1 MSLGGGSG
9 SQQTQ
14 SSGSRFGLQLGQSYL
29 DPTQQGNQ
37 QQLAG
42 GYFNALANQPDRFQ
56 NRFGALGNQATHLAG
71 VDSSQGINYLNQF
84 AQQGNPFIDQQINQY
99 GGDIARQ
106 YARQLPGLGGQYQ
119 QAGQR
124 GGSRQGIA
132 EGLLGEAALRQFGQ
146 GATDL
151 RSQAYGQ
158 QQQAAGQL
166 ANAQLGQRQF
176 QLGAI
181 GQGLQANQLQQAGY
195 FNPFQIGS
203 QVLGAPSVLNSTYG
217 LDLMEQQSRGK
228 QSNADFNIGFGSLF
242 G

>member
-1 MSLGGGSG
+1 MGFSLGGDSSSEKTSSTGERYG
-9 SQQTQ
+9 WQQ
-14 SSGSRFGLQLGQSYL
+14 SQSYL
-29 DPTQQGNQ
+29 DPMQQANQ

-42 GYFNALANQPDRFQ
+42 GYWNALANQPNRFQ
-56 NRFGALGNQATHLAG
+56 NRFGALGNRATHLSG
-71 VDSSQGINYLNQF
+71 VDSSPGIGYLDQF
-84 AQQGNPFIDQQINQY
+84 AQQGNPYLQQQINQY

-132 EGLLGEAALRQFGQ
+132 EGLMGEAALRQYGQ
-146 GATDL
+146 GVTDM

-176 QLGAI
+176 QLGALQ
-181 GQGLQANQLQQAGY
+181 QGLQANAMQQQGY
-195 FNPFQIGS
+195 FQPFQIGS
-203 QVLGAPSVLNSTYG
+203 QVMGAPSVLNSQYG
-217 LDLMEQQSRGK
+217 YDYGYEQSQGK
-228 QSNADFNIGFGSLF
+228 SSSGGFNIGF
-242 G
+242 